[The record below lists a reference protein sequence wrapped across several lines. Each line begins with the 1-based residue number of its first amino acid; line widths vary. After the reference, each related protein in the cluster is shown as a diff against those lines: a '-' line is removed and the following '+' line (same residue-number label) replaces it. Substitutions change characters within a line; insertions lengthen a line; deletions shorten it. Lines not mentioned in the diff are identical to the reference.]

1 MLNGAHQ
8 RPGGH
13 GDVERVAGREAA
25 ALGHRSD
32 ALHGGGDIVGSAAG
46 NTSVDAAEYADTSS
60 HSHTRPKAPTPDSA
74 APWQPTSRPESI
86 GDDHGGASRRAHP
99 GVAPS
104 SGDADTAHSQ
114 WEHSAGAAVRT
125 RGVGPHGL
133 HRRGNA
139 TRDHGGSPVSVTKS
153 SGQQGGRH
161 GSMFSGSRAPV
172 VNSPSRHASAVA
184 LVHGDASPGGW
195 MPWFGCSRW
204 LFVGKLTRCCAGVL
218 SSRSHAH
225 TSYKHH
231 GGPLLA
237 PGGDRLPA
245 AEPHGRHVCRA
256 AAPSAQ
262 SSRRHD

>member
-74 APWQPTSRPESI
+74 APWQPTSRPDSI

-195 MPWFGCSRW
+195 MPWFWVQQVVVRWEVDTLLCRRTVQQVTCTHVLQAPWRPTTRPGRRQTPRSGAPWPACLQSRC
-204 LFVGKLTRCCAGVL
+204 TQ
-218 SSRSHAH
+218 RSVQQA
-225 TSYKHH
+225 S
-231 GGPLLA
+231 
-237 PGGDRLPA
+237 
-245 AEPHGRHVCRA
+245 
-256 AAPSAQ
+256 
-262 SSRRHD
+262 